1 MPKKKTRQMAP
12 QKIFLKKEPVRSI
25 LFILCTMRSEENNRE
40 IEQDRNK
47 SAPSKR
53 ILTHSEGSKLYQE
66 YEEKKFF

>member
-1 MPKKKTRQMAP
+1 MAP

-40 IEQDRNK
+40 RRNRNK
-47 SAPSKR
+47 SALSKR